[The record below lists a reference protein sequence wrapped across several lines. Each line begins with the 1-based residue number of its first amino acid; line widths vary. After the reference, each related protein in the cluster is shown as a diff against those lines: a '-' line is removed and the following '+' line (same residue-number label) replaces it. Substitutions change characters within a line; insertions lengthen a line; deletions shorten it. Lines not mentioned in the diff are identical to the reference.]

1 MIDLLAI
8 VEERAAVVFAS
19 IETLRPSPN
28 RDTDAAGRPFDRAVA
43 SAALDR
49 LTTALDNFDVTSAS
63 GALADLGTSGLG
75 AWAADDLGLLRRCV
89 DGYEYGEAREI
100 ATRLLA
106 HVMNAHGGEV

>member
-28 RDTDAAGRPFDRAVA
+28 RDTGTAGRPFDRAVA

-89 DGYEYGEAREI
+89 GGYEYGEARGI

-106 HVMNAHGGEV
+106 HVMNAHDGEV